1 MRHDGTSVPAGREV
15 GRSQMNDPPPPPL
28 PPPPSR
34 DEVAALVHEYDKVVA
49 EAAPKPKRT
58 RAGYLV
64 SVLAIFTL
72 FAIPAA
78 NRALGLGISRRTV
91 AFLALS
97 LLGVAVI
104 GVVVQMLGSA
114 LAARG
119 AASQRAL
126 DALGHLTQQ
135 FSESSDAENRR
146 AAVTLLADAHIT
158 GGATAVAA
166 FDFAD
171 AKVRLGPALPYVQ
184 KIERVLREERQIYP
198 VLTS

>member
-1 MRHDGTSVPAGREV
+1 MV
-15 GRSQMNDPPPPPL
+15 GRSTAGTSDNDRRVNST
-28 PPPPSR
+28 PSP
-34 DEVAALVHEYDKVVA
+34 DEIAELLREYDTVKMA
-49 EAAPKPKRT
+49 PAPKPKRT
-58 RAGYLV
+58 RAGCVV

-91 AFLALS
+91 ALLALS
-97 LLGVAVI
+97 LLGVAVL
-104 GVVVQMLGSA
+104 GVVVQLLGSA

-146 AAVTLLADAHIT
+146 AAVTLLADAYIT
-158 GGATAVAA
+158 GGATTVAA
-166 FDFAD
+166 FDFDD
-171 AKVRLGPALPYVQ
+171 ARARLGPALPYVQ
-184 KIERVLREERQIYP
+184 EIERVLREKRQIYP